1 MPGIA
6 AIINS
11 EDNEGQTL
19 LRKYLKGTVD
29 PTTIANPKIVK
40 LLFDL
45 GSDINKP
52 FTNGDT
58 PLKFLLRVCVAI
70 EPNFYMY
77 KNVRWTLEILLNE
90 NPDFE
95 VHVQENDADA
105 KVSIT
110 QLALKLDKFLI
121 SQVQVLSG
129 ASAFVAYHHA
139 SMTMKNSAITDS
151 HHAEGT
157 KNALNFL
164 LPLLIECGYPV
175 SRGNLLDREYE
186 CLATAENDYIQR
198 ALDRLRGLSLMCRDT
213 LRNHFKGR
221 KIVDYLEMIH
231 APKRIKDFVLLTQE
245 LLMLNG
251 AH

>member
-1 MPGIA
+1 MKDA
-6 AIINS
+6 
-11 EDNEGQTL
+11 L
-19 LRKYLKGTVD
+19 YC
-29 PTTIANPKIVK
+29 
-40 LLFDL
+40 

-58 PLKFLLRVCVAI
+58 PLEFLLRVCVAI

-90 NPDFE
+90 SPDFVVE
-95 VHVQENDADA
+95 ENDADA

-129 ASAFVAYHHA
+129 ASEFVAYHHA
-139 SMTMKNSAITDS
+139 AMTMNNSAIIDS

-157 KNALNFL
+157 RNALNFL
-164 LPLLIECGYPV
+164 LPLLIEYGYPG
-175 SRGNLLDREYE
+175 SRANLLDREYE
-186 CLATAENDYIQR
+186 CLATAENEYIQR
-198 ALDRLRGLSLMCRDT
+198 VLDRPRGLSLMCRDS

-221 KIVDYLEMIH
+221 RIVHYLEMIH
-231 APKRIKDFVLLTQE
+231 APKRIKDFVLLSQE